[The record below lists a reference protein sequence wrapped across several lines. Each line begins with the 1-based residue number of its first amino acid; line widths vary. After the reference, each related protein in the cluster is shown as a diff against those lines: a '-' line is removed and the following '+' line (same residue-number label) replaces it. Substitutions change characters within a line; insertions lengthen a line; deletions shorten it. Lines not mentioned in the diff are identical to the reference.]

1 MTLVRLR
8 LVLILRVIVYP
19 WSWLKRIILLR
30 IVLRW
35 SFSDTTSCYFEIWI
49 NDIDRISSFQR
60 IILKF
65 SPVFTFLLAREMR
78 PLFNFW
84 LLSLSFEIVFTIVPT
99 FSYNIPW
106 MIIILIIF
114 LIILFWP
121 LSDWIFHAKIIDT
134 FDIIIFI
141 WVVCNHTLMN
151 HFLLDDFV
159 HIFFLFLPILRHCQR
174 WDDLAL
180 FCWCSSLESRRVII
194 CVHS

>member
-8 LVLILRVIVYP
+8 LVLILRIVVWP
-19 WSWLKRIILLR
+19 WSRLKRIILLR

-49 NDIDRISSFQR
+49 NNIDRISSFQR
-60 IILKF
+60 VILKF

-78 PLFNFW
+78 PLLNFW
-84 LLSLSFEIVFTIVPT
+84 LLSLSFEIVFAIVPT

-141 WVVCNHTLMN
+141 WIICNHALMN

-159 HIFFLFLPILRHCQR
+159 HIFFLFFPILWHCQR
-174 WDDLAL
+174 WDDLTL
-180 FCWCSSLESRRVII
+180 FLW
-194 CVHS
+194 

>member
-8 LVLILRVIVYP
+8 LVLILRIVVWP
-19 WSWLKRIILLR
+19 WSRLKRIILLR

-60 IILKF
+60 VILKF

-78 PLFNFW
+78 PLLNFW
-84 LLSLSFEIVFTIVPT
+84 LLSLSFEIVFAIVPT

-141 WVVCNHTLMN
+141 WIICNHALMN

-159 HIFFLFLPILRHCQR
+159 HIFLLFFPILWHCQR
-174 WDDLAL
+174 WDDLTL
-180 FCWCSSLESRRVII
+180 FLW
-194 CVHS
+194 